1 MSEKKLTEEE
11 LAKASGGAQYTLSS
25 QKTENRGSFGEG
37 GAEGA
42 SQGGDRQKNAP
53 QVMDNG
59 QIAIS
64 GG

>member
-11 LAKASGGAQYTLSS
+11 LAQASGGAQYTISS
-25 QKTENRGSFGEG
+25 QKTENRAGLSG
-37 GAEGA
+37 GAQGA
-42 SQGGDRQKNAP
+42 ALGGDPKQQEP
-53 QVMDNG
+53 EQLDNG